1 MRRSVSLLKNLR
13 RALFPLLPAV
23 LLAAGSLMEPLFA
36 AESAFLPVEIT
47 IPEAASVE
55 IKSTLPP
62 LTIYIASNPR
72 EEALSLSL
80 TATGTRRKKLTGR
93 LSGPLP
99 SGLTLTLEIQSAAS
113 GTPTGPQRLESSE
126 AALLTGFSGIYAMPC
141 RAVLRMEGD
150 QSLSRGTGTTG
161 VILTVSDM

>member
-1 MRRSVSLLKNLR
+1 MKKRKPFLKSLR
-13 RALFPLLPAV
+13 EALFPLVLAV
-23 LLAAGSLMEPLFA
+23 VLTGVSSAPLFG
-36 AESAFLPVEIT
+36 AESVFLPVEIT

-55 IKSTLPP
+55 VTSSLPP
-62 LTIYIASNPR
+62 LTLYIASNPR

>member
-1 MRRSVSLLKNLR
+1 MIRSKEFPINLR
-13 RALFPLLPAV
+13 GV
-23 LLAAGSLMEPLFA
+23 LLSLGLVALLLSVYVEPLA
-36 AESAFLPVEIT
+36 AVESVLFPVEIN

-55 IKSTLPP
+55 VKSTLPP

-113 GTPTGPQRLESSE
+113 GASTGPQRLGSSE

-150 QSLSRGTGTTG
+150 QSLSRGTGQVG